1 MLRKKI
7 SVVILCSIFLSIM
20 AIFGFGLSSNAV
32 FGHHLID
39 IIEVPRPM
47 GMSIDEGMLYV
58 SSMVESGVSVVNT
71 TDDKIAYVIN
81 STSKGGIIDAISVP
95 PDKVYL
101 APFKSGTI
109 EVYDKKTNNISNII
123 ELPGAVYSTPTP
135 LADRV
140 LTAAEFVRGVWAM
153 DYNPQNK
160 ILYAAY
166 ADANEILA
174 INTTNDEIVA
184 EIPVANHPMALQVD
198 PLTNTVIVAS
208 LTGRTG
214 NDLTFISTDTNQIIG
229 EAKSGIGPWDIAL
242 DSLYHKAYVANRGS
256 YFVTVVDTIGH
267 QIIDKIPLS
276 SPAQAIAVD
285 EKDHVVYVT
294 HPRSQNIDKINGE
307 TNEYITPIDLN
318 MIPQDIVVDSDT
330 QRVYIS
336 AKSQD
341 RLFVIGPES
350 VASSLSVIS
359 FDQPYL
365 VLGFIDVHGQDVTP
379 TSSFSLSNNT
389 LGLSVSAPEGGNLAF
404 DVPRALLDSKDGA
417 SDLPFR
423 VLFDG
428 QSSEFSHNIEITK
441 TTDDP
446 KGNETRSLDFY
457 VPENTKTVTIVGT
470 KSII

>member
-1 MLRKKI
+1 MLKQKK
-7 SVVILCSIFLSIM
+7 VPVAILGFIFLSIM
-20 AIFGFGLSSNAV
+20 IIYGLSTNAV

-39 IIEVPRPM
+39 VIDVPRPM
-47 GMSIDEGMLYV
+47 GLSIDDEGMLYV
-58 SSMVESGVSVVNT
+58 SSMVKSGVSVVNT

-208 LTGRTG
+208 LTG
-214 NDLTFISTDTNQIIG
+214 NKLTFISTETNQVTG
-229 EAKSGIGPWDIAL
+229 EVSTGIGPWDIAL

-267 QIIDKIPLS
+267 QIIGKIPLA

-285 EKDHVVYVT
+285 EKEHVVYVT

-318 MIPQDIVVDSDT
+318 IIPQNIIVDSDT
-330 QRVYIS
+330 QRAYIS
-336 AKSQD
+336 TKSQD

-350 VASSLSVIS
+350 VSSSLSVIS
-359 FDQPYL
+359 FEQPYL
-365 VLGFIDVHGQDVTP
+365 VLGFIDVHGQDVAP

-389 LGLSVSAPEGGNLAF
+389 LGLSVSAPDSGNLAF
-404 DVPRALLDSKDGA
+404 DIPRALLDSKDGA
-417 SDLPFR
+417 NDVPFR
-423 VLFDG
+423 ILFDG
-428 QSSEFSHNIEITK
+428 QPSEFSHDIEVTR

-446 KGNETRSLDFY
+446 GGNLTRSLDFY

-470 KSII
+470 KSIL

>member
-1 MLRKKI
+1 MNDKKP
-7 SVVILCSIFLSIM
+7 VVLFGLLFLSFI
-20 AIFGFGLSSNAV
+20 IYFGTSSLSSNTV
-32 FGHHLID
+32 FAHHILD
-39 IIEVPRPM
+39 VIEVPRPM
-47 GMSIDEGMLYV
+47 GMSIDDQDGLLYV
-58 SSMVESGVSVVNT
+58 SSMIESGVSVVNT
-71 TDDKIAYVIN
+71 TDNEIVNVIN
-81 STSKGGIIDAISVP
+81 STSKGGVIDAISVP

-174 INTTNDEIVA
+174 INTTNDEIIA

-198 PLTNTVIVAS
+198 PLTNTLVVAS
-208 LTGRTG
+208 LTG
-214 NDLTFISTDTNQIIG
+214 NKLTFISTETNQVTG
-229 EAKSGIGPWDIAL
+229 EVATGIGPWDIAL

-267 QIIDKIPLS
+267 QIIGKIPLS

-285 EKDHVVYVT
+285 EKDHTVYIT

-318 MIPQDIVVDSDT
+318 IIPQNIVVDSDT
-330 QRVYIS
+330 QRAYIS
-336 AKSQD
+336 TKSQD

-350 VASSLSVIS
+350 VSSSLAIIS
-359 FDQPYL
+359 FDHPFL
-365 VLGFIDVHGQDVTP
+365 VFGFIDVHGQDVTS

-389 LGLSVSAPEGGNLAF
+389 LGLSVNAPDGGNLAF
-404 DVPRALLDSKDGA
+404 DVPRGLLDSKDGA
-417 SDLPFR
+417 NDIPFR
-423 VLFDG
+423 ILFDG
-428 QSSEFSHNIEITK
+428 QPSEFSKDIEITRS
-441 TTDDP
+441 TDDP
-446 KGNETRSLDFY
+446 RGNQTRSLDFY

-470 KSII
+470 QSIL